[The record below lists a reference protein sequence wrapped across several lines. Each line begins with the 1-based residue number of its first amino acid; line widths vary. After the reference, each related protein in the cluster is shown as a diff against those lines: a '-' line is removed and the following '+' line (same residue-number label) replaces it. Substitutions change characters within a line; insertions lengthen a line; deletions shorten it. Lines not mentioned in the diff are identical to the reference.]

1 MLGYRNVKINW
12 RTVSQLIRI
21 DNNNKLKGSIMNTDQ
36 ILNILG
42 LLAAIG
48 AALAPDAFAYWGLT
62 LLVIGLIAGFM
73 GEALDMASRLA
84 MTVAAVALPTIANG
98 LDTIPAVGMQLNGII
113 DNMALVIGGVVI
125 ANFVLVVKDRVMP
138 AGE

>member
-1 MLGYRNVKINW
+1 
-12 RTVSQLIRI
+12 
-21 DNNNKLKGSIMNTDQ
+21 
-36 ILNILG
+36 
-42 LLAAIG
+42 
-48 AALAPDAFAYWGLT
+48 
-62 LLVIGLIAGFM
+62 
-73 GEALDMASRLA
+73 

-98 LDTIPAVGMQLNGII
+98 LDTIPAVGAQLNGII

>member
-1 MLGYRNVKINW
+1 MEQA
-12 RTVSQLIRI
+12 SQLISI
-21 DNNNKLKGSIMNTDQ
+21 DNNNKLKGSIMNSDQ
-36 ILNILG
+36 ILSIVG
-42 LLAAIG
+42 VLAAIG
-48 AALAPDAFAYWGLT
+48 AALAPDSMAYWGLA
-62 LLVIGLIAGFM
+62 LLVIGLAGGFM
-73 GEALDMASRLA
+73 GEALDMASRVA

-98 LDTIPAVGMQLNGII
+98 LDTIPAIGMQLNGII